1 MPLKPDKLDR
11 GAGLIE
17 NELLYYFWPY
27 FPIWDDFRFMFSY
40 EFYPVRAPCSAV
52 ECGLYSLFFTSA
64 VECGLYLLALVRGQ
78 T

>member
-1 MPLKPDKLDR
+1 MPLEPDKLDR

-40 EFYPVRAPCSAV
+40 EFYPVRVLLLSVDYIPC
-52 ECGLYSLFFTSA
+52 SA